1 VKTEQSKDETMKFS
15 YGLAPALMGITLVLL
30 EIPAA
35 IALSKTQVNEIAKQ
49 ITVLI
54 RGQKGYGSGTLVHK
68 AGNTYT
74 VLTAAHVVSV
84 KDDYQ
89 ILTPN
94 GKSYRVNDK
103 NIKQLQ
109 NVDLAVVQFR
119 SPENYTVAKI
129 GNSESIKEGTT
140 IYIAGFPAP
149 TYALPNPIYTF
160 RSGEVNA
167 NASKPL
173 RDGYGLV
180 YISDTSEGMSGG
192 PVLNEKGELVGIH
205 GRASKNKDTEQTN
218 TGFNLGIGINTFLR
232 LSAKIGVNAGVPAFS
247 TQAATAPKAD
257 DFFVQALNKYEK
269 GDKQGML
276 ADLNSALKINP
287 NNAAAYNNRGLVRYQ
302 LGDMQGALAD
312 FNTALKINPNNAA
325 AYNGRGLVRSQLGDK
340 QGALADF
347 NTALK
352 INPNNAAVYLNRG
365 FFRSRLGDKQGGI
378 ADIQKGFEL
387 LEQQAITTNNQRVL
401 QLMRKLRF

>member
-89 ILTPN
+89 ILTPD

-103 NIKQLQ
+103 NIKQLP

-149 TYALPNPIYTF
+149 TYAFPTPIYTF

-173 RDGYGLV
+173 RDGYGLF
-180 YISDTSEGMSGG
+180 YISDTSEEMSGG
-192 PVLNEKGELVGIH
+192 PVLNAKGELVGIH
-205 GRASKNKDTEQTN
+205 GRALKNTEQTN
-218 TGFNLGIGINTFLR
+218 TGFNLGIGNLGIGINTFLR
-232 LSAKIGVNAGVPAFS
+232 LSAKIGVNAEVPAFS
-247 TQAATAPKAD
+247 TQAATDHPKAD

-287 NNAAAYNNRGLVRYQ
+287 NFAAAYNS
-302 LGDMQGALAD
+302 
-312 FNTALKINPNNAA
+312 
-325 AYNGRGLVRSQLGDK
+325 RGLVRSQ
-340 QGALADF
+340 
-347 NTALK
+347 
-352 INPNNAAVYLNRG
+352 
-365 FFRSRLGDKQGGI
+365 LGDKQGGI